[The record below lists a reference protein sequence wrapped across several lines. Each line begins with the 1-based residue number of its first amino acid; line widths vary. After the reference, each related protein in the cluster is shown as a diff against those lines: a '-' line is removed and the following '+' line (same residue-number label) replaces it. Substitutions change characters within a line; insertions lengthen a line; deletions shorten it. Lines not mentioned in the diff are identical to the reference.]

1 MTDGGACTFERLAL
15 VATGSGFAAKRQKP
29 RMAPSGYGLKTSRTA
44 MRWPTASTW
53 HFQGT
58 AIHQLAETLHTKHL
72 QEVIEVAMLLV
83 EGCGPES

>member
-1 MTDGGACTFERLAL
+1 M
-15 VATGSGFAAKRQKP
+15 
-29 RMAPSGYGLKTSRTA
+29 A

-58 AIHQLAETLHTKHL
+58 AIHQLAETLPTKHL